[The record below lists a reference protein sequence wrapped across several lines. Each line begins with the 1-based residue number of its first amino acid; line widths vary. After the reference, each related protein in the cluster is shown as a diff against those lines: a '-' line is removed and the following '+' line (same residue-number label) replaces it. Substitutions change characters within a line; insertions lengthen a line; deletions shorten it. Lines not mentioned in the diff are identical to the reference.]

1 MARRIRLFNDS
12 QITVELFIE
21 LIYFSFV
28 QEILNGILER
38 GSQFTEL
45 EYIQMLQLMNRSR
58 PGTSSSEIT
67 RHLERL
73 SEILGELGVTV

>member
-1 MARRIRLFNDS
+1 MQLHKCIDY
-12 QITVELFIE
+12 V
-21 LIYFSFV
+21 LIP

-38 GSQFTEL
+38 GSQYTEL
-45 EYIQMLQLMNRSR
+45 EYIQVLQLLNRSR
-58 PGTSSSEIT
+58 PGTASNEIT